1 MLVSRRIKKEGGF
14 TLIELLVVIAV
25 IGLLA
30 AIAVMQYQKF
40 TVRAFDTAAKSDLR
54 NAMIA
59 LEAYFS
65 VKYVYP
71 ATSSE
76 LQANGLN
83 LSKNVSFKTYQI
95 ETMTGGEKTVHMH
108 VKHSGS
114 PNAWHASYPE
124 EGNKI
129 EIR

>member
-1 MLVSRRIKKEGGF
+1 MVSKSLQKEGGF
-14 TLIELLVVIAV
+14 TLLELMVVVAVIAV
-25 IGLLA
+25 LA
-30 AIAVMQYQKF
+30 AIAFMQYQKF

-65 VKYVYP
+65 VKNVYP
-71 ATSSE
+71 ATSTE
-76 LQANGLN
+76 LQANGLK
-83 LSKNVSFKTYQI
+83 LSKDVSFTTYKI
-95 ETMTGGEKTVHMH
+95 KTMTGGGNTVHMH
-108 VKHSGS
+108 VKRSGS
-114 PNAWHASYPE
+114 PNAWHANYPE

>member
-1 MLVSRRIKKEGGF
+1 MV
-14 TLIELLVVIAV
+14 VAVIAV
-25 IGLLA
+25 LA
-30 AIAVMQYQKF
+30 AIAFMQYQKF

-65 VKYVYP
+65 VKQVYP
-71 ATSSE
+71 ATSTQ
-76 LQANGLN
+76 LQANALN
-83 LSKNVSFKTYQI
+83 LSNNVSFTEYAI

-114 PNAWHASYPE
+114 PNAWHANYPK
-124 EGNKI
+124 EGNQI
-129 EIR
+129 QIR

>member
-1 MLVSRRIKKEGGF
+1 MLLSRGIKKEDGF
-14 TLIELLVVIAV
+14 TLIEILVVIAV
-25 IGLLA
+25 ISVLA

-40 TVRAFDTAAKSDLR
+40 NVRAFDTAAKSDLR

-65 VKYVYP
+65 VKLVYP

-76 LQANGLN
+76 LLANGLN
-83 LSKNVSFKTYQI
+83 LSPKVSFTKYKI
-95 ETMTGGEKTVHMH
+95 EPWGGEKTVHMH

-114 PNAWHASYPE
+114 SNTWHANYPE
-124 EGNKI
+124 EGSQI

>member
-1 MLVSRRIKKEGGF
+1 MVSSNQKSKGGF
-14 TLIELLVVIAV
+14 TLLELMVVVAVIAV
-25 IGLLA
+25 LA
-30 AIAVMQYQKF
+30 AIAFMQYQKF

-65 VKYVYP
+65 VKNVYP
-71 ATSSE
+71 ATSTE

-83 LSKNVSFKTYQI
+83 LSKDVSFKTYKI
-95 ETMTGGEKTVHMH
+95 EAMTGGGNTVHMH

-114 PNAWHASYPE
+114 PNTWHANYPE
-124 EGNKI
+124 EGSTI

>member
-1 MLVSRRIKKEGGF
+1 MLVSTGIKKKHGF

-25 IGLLA
+25 ISLLA
-30 AIAVMQYQKF
+30 AIAVMQYQKYR
-40 TVRAFDTAAKSDLR
+40 VQAFDTAAKSDLR

-59 LEAYFS
+59 LESYFS
-65 VKYVYP
+65 VKLVYP

-76 LQANGLN
+76 LVANGVN
-83 LSKNVSFKTYQI
+83 LSKNVSFTKYEI
-95 ETMTGGEKTVHMH
+95 ETMTGGDKTVHMH

-114 PNAWHASYPE
+114 SNAWHANYPE
-124 EGNKI
+124 EGSKI